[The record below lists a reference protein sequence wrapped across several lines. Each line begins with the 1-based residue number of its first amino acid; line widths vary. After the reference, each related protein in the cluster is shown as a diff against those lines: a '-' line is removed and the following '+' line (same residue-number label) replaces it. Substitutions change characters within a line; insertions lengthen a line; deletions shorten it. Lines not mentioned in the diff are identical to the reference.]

1 MISCP
6 TAAFTIKSIRCL
18 TTSGDIYLFP
28 DNSCIVVVQRV
39 RVQDL
44 LHQVQ
49 IIQLF
54 STGRLLPVESFIFHD
69 RQGCVAPQQHVLV
82 EDLGP

>member
-1 MISCP
+1 M
-6 TAAFTIKSIRCL
+6 KEEK
-18 TTSGDIYLFP
+18 LF
-28 DNSCIVVVQRV
+28 VVIQRV

-44 LHQVQ
+44 LYEVQ
-49 IIQLF
+49 SIQLF
-54 STGRLLPVESFIFHD
+54 STGRLLPVESSIFHD